1 MTRHSEEGTDSRS
14 LQRPTKKSS
23 KKRDPKTKIIHMG
36 FEYTRAW
43 SSHLKIVFRCSV
55 YRSTGCKARLAIRP
69 TTSGYEL
76 VNMHTCVQPTSGTGA
91 DIVDCTTAMKLR
103 VDSLS
108 VLDLTKP
115 VHEMW

>member
-43 SSHLKIVFRCSV
+43 SSHLKIHRVQS
-55 YRSTGCKARLAIRP
+55 STDNS
-69 TTSGYEL
+69 TSGYEL

>member
-43 SSHLKIVFRCSV
+43 SSHLKIVFR
-55 YRSTGCKARLAIRP
+55 
-69 TTSGYEL
+69 GYEL
-76 VNMHTCVQPTSGTGA
+76 VNMPTCVQPTSGTGA